1 VRYKY
6 RFDHRLRLSEFLDVS
21 LRTFV
26 WRLSDAFIKPILA
39 PGERVFVA
47 GCGHSGTTL
56 LAARLGNLAPV
67 CLIPYETGLFFP
79 ARSLRRARSKYIAW
93 IAENKRQ
100 GKRVIVE
107 KTPKHIHCWERILK
121 LLPGSKLILMARNP
135 LDTCASLKERFG
147 DLDTAITRYLMDTR
161 ELLEL
166 RERDDVAVVRYE
178 DFVLTPRIEGR
189 RILNFL
195 NLEWEDALIAGRTS
209 AYDKSHFSDGNMIL
223 RQSQVRAE
231 IVPRVNTWSTRLSQA
246 EAERVVRETDAVA
259 RRLGYSL
266 AEQLAAA

>member
-1 VRYKY
+1 
-6 RFDHRLRLSEFLDVS
+6 
-21 LRTFV
+21 
-26 WRLSDAFIKPILA
+26 
-39 PGERVFVA
+39 
-47 GCGHSGTTL
+47 
-56 LAARLGNLAPV
+56 
-67 CLIPYETGLFFP
+67 
-79 ARSLRRARSKYIAW
+79 
-93 IAENKRQ
+93 
-100 GKRVIVE
+100 
-107 KTPKHIHCWERILK
+107 
-121 LLPGSKLILMARNP
+121 
-135 LDTCASLKERFG
+135 
-147 DLDTAITRYLMDTR
+147 MDTR